1 MCTLPQ
7 GLGIHRRGGSKS
19 SVLILKFVCSV
30 SGSVFSA
37 GLVSVMTQPTGRE
50 RRAASDWTLHAEML
64 VRVAADASWSDWGRG
79 PPTILRYR
87 FEMWDG

>member
-30 SGSVFSA
+30 PGSVFSA
-37 GLVSVMTQPTGRE
+37 GLVFVMTQSTGYEGRE
-50 RRAASDWTLHAEML
+50 ASDWTLQAEMS
-64 VRVAADASWSDWGRG
+64 VGVAAGASWSDWGRG
-79 PPTILRYR
+79 PPTFLRYR